1 MRHILNVL
9 NLVEAEVQRRQ
20 VELIE
25 VLDVRDEIIVE
36 IELFQRRG
44 DIGWELDA
52 GYFVLAET

>member
-44 DIGWELDA
+44 DIGWELDT
-52 GYFVLAET
+52 GYFVLTET